1 MRASSAR
8 SFASVRASAGSGS
21 CASSTRPID
30 VQYAG
35 KRLPSPIDVASRRFT
50 SERARYSISWP
61 SMMASAQVS
70 LTVALSSSN
79 TGWASDTNG
88 VDEKYA

>member
-1 MRASSAR
+1 M
-8 SFASVRASAGSGS
+8 
-21 CASSTRPID
+21 D

-35 KRLPSPIDVASRRFT
+35 SLLPSPIEVASRRFT

-70 LTVALSSSN
+70 FTVALSSSS
-79 TGWASDTNG
+79 TGCASETKG
-88 VDEKYA
+88 VEEKYA

>member
-1 MRASSAR
+1 M
-8 SFASVRASAGSGS
+8 
-21 CASSTRPID
+21 D

-35 KRLPSPIDVASRRFT
+35 SLLPSPIEVASSRFT

-70 LTVALSSSN
+70 FTVALSSSS